1 MKEKLKMLV
10 VMMVLAALVFALPV
24 LAEEQDGQSAVL
36 LNLTQLAQTII
47 SLAAGI
53 VSLYLVP
60 WLRSRLTNEQLTKVK
75 SWVQIAV
82 YAAEKLYGAGN
93 GDQKL
98 AYAEEILRKH
108 GIRLDMATLKAMID
122 AQIKEMENME
132 PFYLADAKVEM
143 IADPKLETA

>member
-36 LNLTQLAQTII
+36 LDLTQLAQTII

>member
-24 LAEEQDGQSAVL
+24 LAEEQDGQNAVL
-36 LNLTQLAQTII
+36 LDLTQLAQTII

-108 GIRLDMATLKAMID
+108 GIRLDTATLKAMID

-143 IADPKLETA
+143 IDNVKPETA

>member
-10 VMMVLAALVFALPV
+10 VMMVLLALVFALPV
-24 LAEEQDGQSAVL
+24 LAEGQDGQNAVL
-36 LNLTQLAQTII
+36 LDLTQLAQTII

-93 GDQKL
+93 GDKKL
-98 AYAEEILRKH
+98 
-108 GIRLDMATLKAMID
+108 LKKSRFVSGARS
-122 AQIKEMENME
+122 KT
-132 PFYLADAKVEM
+132 V
-143 IADPKLETA
+143 